1 MANKTVTQAEYSP
14 CPTCR
19 QYSHSIGEDALSEA
33 FLHFETMIA
42 HPVRGH
48 PMGQAFDD
56 KTRDMAQR
64 LMAAARQSERRDD
77 VGRLR
82 EALRIAMDGLYQVI
96 ELDHYNMGPES
107 KATTVARAHVNAAK
121 EKIAALSPDSQGDA

>member
-1 MANKTVTQAEYSP
+1 MTDETVTQAEYAP

-82 EALRIAMDGLYQVI
+82 EAIDAIHPNSSDEEWTRLLSEAM
-96 ELDHYNMGPES
+96 
-107 KATTVARAHVNAAK
+107 NAADEIASLHDIDKQAPPLSRK
-121 EKIAALSPDSQGDA
+121 EASDDN